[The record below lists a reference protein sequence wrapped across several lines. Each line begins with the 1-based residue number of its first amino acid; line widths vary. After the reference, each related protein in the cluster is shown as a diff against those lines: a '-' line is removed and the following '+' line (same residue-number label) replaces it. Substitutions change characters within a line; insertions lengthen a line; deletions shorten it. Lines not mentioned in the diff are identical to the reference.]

1 VAAINQSINQSSATH
16 NNTQQQQQQQQQ
28 QQANG
33 QIQVR
38 LALTDIDR

>member
-28 QQANG
+28 QANG